1 MGGAPCLVII
11 LDGNLAYGVVN
22 KFSDKHPTI
31 DTYML
36 EAAIE
41 ASCQSIS
48 FAGLYYFLKEK
59 DSLESKYTQPIIH
72 LHEKIANLLTI
83 DGDKHYLQ
91 GLVDDLAGY
100 LIEATRK
107 LQELFD

>member
-1 MGGAPCLVII
+1 MGGAPCLII
-11 LDGNLAYGVVN
+11 IMDGNLAYGVVS
-22 KFSDKHPTI
+22 KFNDKHPQVS
-31 DTYML
+31 TYKL

-48 FAGLYYFLKEK
+48 FAGLYYFLAEKEHI
-59 DSLESKYTQPIIH
+59 STVYTKPIID
-72 LHEKIANLLTI
+72 LHQRIINELPNADNNAQNLVNSLAN
-83 DGDKHYLQ
+83 Q
-91 GLVDDLAGY
+91 